1 MEAQQ
6 LEKVTAY
13 LGLGT
18 NLGAREVNLKR
29 AAHLL
34 TAPGPLLDRNPPSL
48 GDETRLAHLQLIRS
62 SSIYE
67 TAPWGYVNQPR
78 FLNCVL
84 EVETGLSPSE
94 LLRFVQGLE
103 AGMGREPSSRYGPR
117 IIDLDILLYGD
128 QTVQQPDLQI
138 PHPRLHQRAFVLIP
152 LAELAP
158 DLVHPTLS
166 ITIGQLARD
175 AQDQDGVMRIGPP
188 LDPTTIPD

>member
-1 MEAQQ
+1 M
-6 LEKVTAY
+6 EKVTAY

-18 NLGAREVNLKR
+18 NLDAREDNLTR
-29 AAHLL
+29 ASHLL
-34 TAPGPLLDRNPPSL
+34 NAPGPTSI
-48 GDETRLAHLQLIRS
+48 QLIRS

-67 TAPWGYVNQPR
+67 TAPWGYANQPQ

-84 EVETGLSPSE
+84 EVETGLSPNE
-94 LLRFVQGLE
+94 LLRFVKGLE
-103 AGMGREPSSRYGPR
+103 ADMGREPSSRYGPR

-128 QTVQQPDLQI
+128 QTVQQPELQI

-175 AQDQDGVMRIGPP
+175 ARDQDGVTRTGPP
-188 LDPTTIPD
+188 LDLTRISN

>member
-1 MEAQQ
+1 MPDERQHRSRLEAQQ

-18 NLGAREVNLKR
+18 NLGAREDNLKR

-34 TAPGPLLDRNPPSL
+34 TSS
-48 GDETRLAHLQLIRS
+48 TSIQLIRS

-67 TAPWGYVNQPR
+67 TAPWGYANQPQ

-84 EVETGLSPSE
+84 EVETGLSPNE
-94 LLRFVQGLE
+94 LFRCVKGLE
-103 AGMGREPSSRYGPR
+103 ADMGRQPSSRYGPR

-175 AQDQDGVMRIGPP
+175 AQDQGGVTRIGPP
-188 LDPTTIPD
+188 LDPTRISN

>member
-1 MEAQQ
+1 MEN
-6 LEKVTAY
+6 VTAY

-18 NLGAREVNLKR
+18 NLGAREDNLKR

-34 TAPGPLLDRNPPSL
+34 TGPTSIR
-48 GDETRLAHLQLIRS
+48 LIRS

-67 TAPWGYVNQPR
+67 TAPWGFSDQPQ

-84 EVETGLSPSE
+84 EVETGLSPNE
-94 LLRFVQGLE
+94 LLRFVKGLE
-103 AGMGREPSSRYGPR
+103 ADMGREPSSRFGPR

-175 AQDQDGVMRIGPP
+175 SRDQGGVMRVGPP
-188 LDPTTIPD
+188 LDPTRISG

>member
-1 MEAQQ
+1 M
-6 LEKVTAY
+6 EKVTAY

-18 NLGAREVNLKR
+18 NLGAREDNLKR

-34 TAPGPLLDRNPPSL
+34 TASGQDQTPPSR
-48 GDETRLAHLQLIRS
+48 GNKAHLQLISS

-67 TAPWGYVNQPR
+67 TAPWGYANQPQ

-84 EVETGLSPSE
+84 EVETGLSPNE
-94 LLRFVQGLE
+94 LLRFVKGLE
-103 AGMGREPSSRYGPR
+103 ADMGREPSSRYGPR

-128 QTVQQPDLQI
+128 LTVQQPELQI

-158 DLVHPTLS
+158 DLIHPTLS

-175 AQDQDGVMRIGPP
+175 AQDQGGVMRIGPP
-188 LDPTTIPD
+188 LDTTRISN

>member
-1 MEAQQ
+1 ME
-6 LEKVTAY
+6 EVTAY

-18 NLGAREVNLKR
+18 NLGAREDNLKR
-29 AAHLL
+29 ASHLL
-34 TAPGPLLDRNPPSL
+34 TAPGPASI
-48 GDETRLAHLQLIRS
+48 QLIRS

-67 TAPWGYVNQPR
+67 TAPWGYANQPQ

-84 EVETGLSPSE
+84 EVETGLSPNE
-94 LLRFVQGLE
+94 LLRFVKGLE
-103 AGMGREPSSRYGPR
+103 ADMGREPSPRYGPR

-166 ITIGQLARD
+166 LTIGQLARD
-175 AQDQDGVMRIGPP
+175 AQDQGGVMKIGPP
-188 LDPTTIPD
+188 LDPTRTSN